1 MNDLTESVH
10 RVASETGF
18 SGVVRIDHGDDT
30 QLSEA
35 YGLAHRGHQLPN
47 TDETQF
53 AIASGG
59 KGFTALA
66 IVSLIADGALSMET
80 TARHV
85 LGDDLP
91 LVADD
96 VTLWHLLAHRSGIG
110 DYLD

>member
-1 MNDLTESVH
+1 M
-10 RVASETGF
+10 
-18 SGVVRIDHGDDT
+18 
-30 QLSEA
+30 
-35 YGLAHRGHQLPN
+35 RGHQLPN

-66 IVSLIADGALSMET
+66 IVSLIGDGALSMET

-110 DYLD
+110 DYLDEENENLDSSDYPPARYLSESQLPSRPCKQH